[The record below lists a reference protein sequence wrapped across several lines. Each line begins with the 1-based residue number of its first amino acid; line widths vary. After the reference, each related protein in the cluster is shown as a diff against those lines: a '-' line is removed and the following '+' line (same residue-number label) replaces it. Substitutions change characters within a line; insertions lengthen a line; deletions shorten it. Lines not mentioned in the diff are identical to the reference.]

1 MMVLLQKHIV
11 EIKNAFCGG
20 DPLEVSPGKRNAGL
34 LGDDKGRTRPR
45 GRPRRINTGAR
56 GP

>member
-1 MMVLLQKHIV
+1 MLLLQKRIV
-11 EIKNAFCGG
+11 KIKNAFCGG

-34 LGDDKGRTRPR
+34 LEGER
-45 GRPRRINTGAR
+45 GRSRSRGRSRRINTGAR